1 MDMVKHRWLVLAVV
15 SIALLLV
22 AIDMTVLYITLPTL
36 THELKA
42 STNEKLWIVNMYPLV
57 VAGLLLG
64 AGTLGDKI
72 GHQRLFISGLLI
84 FGTASLLAA
93 FSPTAAVLIF
103 ARGLLGIGAAAM
115 MPATLAIISL
125 SFKDEKERSIAIGIW
140 AAVASGGAAAGPLL
154 GGALLEYFW
163 WGSVFL
169 INVPIVL
176 VACLLSKWLI
186 KNVPNDSAQPWDFVA
201 SLQIMVVLISF
212 AYMIKEFAKPQPSYL
227 AAAMALVICVCFS
240 MLFSRRQRASAY
252 PLIDMQV
259 FRTPAFFSAV
269 LSGIV
274 VAGCLMGINLV
285 LSQRLQLVLG
295 FTPLQTGLYF
305 LPLSLGAVVGSP
317 LSGWILPRF
326 RSGQFLAATLTL
338 YAIGIAFFMF
348 SFSFSLYFQLP
359 CLFLL
364 GACVGAGMTA
374 ASNTI
379 MAAAPP
385 ERAGMAAS
393 IEEIS
398 YELGGG
404 LGIAI
409 MGSLMTVIYSRTL
422 VVPAETTRP
431 ALAKDGIDSA
441 ILLAEQMHGSAS
453 QALITNARLAF
464 ENSVFS
470 VMIAAI
476 VLLLLTALLVRFNCR
491 SHDPDVKL

>member
-1 MDMVKHRWLVLAVV
+1 MNTGKYRWLVLAVV

-22 AIDMTVLYITLPTL
+22 AIDMTVLYIALPTL
-36 THELKA
+36 THELQA

-64 AGTLGDKI
+64 AGTLGDRL
-72 GHQRLFISGLLI
+72 GHQRLFIIGLLV
-84 FGTASLLAA
+84 FGLASLLAA
-93 FSPTAAVLIF
+93 FSTTSAVLIF
-103 ARGLLGIGAAAM
+103 ARALLGVGAASM

-125 SFKDEKERSIAIGIW
+125 SFEDHKERSIAIGIW

-169 INVPIVL
+169 INVPIVVL
-176 VACLLSKWLI
+176 ACILAVFLI
-186 KNVPNDSAQPWDFVA
+186 KNVRNDSAQPWDLIA

-212 AYMIKEFAKPQPSYL
+212 AYMIKEFSKQEPSILDAAL
-227 AAAMALVICVCFS
+227 ALLLCIAFAW
-240 MLFSRRQRASAY
+240 LFARRQHASKY

-259 FRTPAFFSAV
+259 FRNPAFSSAV
-269 LSGIV
+269 LAGLV

-295 FTPLQTGLYF
+295 LTPLQTGLYF
-305 LPLSLGAVVGSP
+305 LPLSLGAIVGSP
-317 LSGWILPRF
+317 LSGWVLPRF
-326 RSGQFLAATLTL
+326 RSDRFLASILIV
-338 YAIGIAFFMF
+338 YAIGIGMFMV
-348 SFSFSLYFQLP
+348 SFSYSIYLQLS

-364 GACVGAGMTA
+364 GACVGASMTA

-409 MGSLMTVIYSRTL
+409 MGSLMAVIYSRTL
-422 VVPAETTRP
+422 VVPPGTGSP
-431 ALAKDGIDSA
+431 QLAKDGIDSA
-441 ILLAEQMHGSAS
+441 ILLTEQMSDAAGES
-453 QALITNARLAF
+453 LIINARLAF
-464 ENSVFS
+464 ESSVFS
-470 VMIAAI
+470 VMTAAI
-476 VLLLLTALLVRFNCR
+476 VFLLLAAALVRFNGR
-491 SHDPDVKL
+491 RGLVSEG

>member
-1 MDMVKHRWLVLAVV
+1 MDTVKYRWLVLAIV

-22 AIDMTVLYITLPTL
+22 AIDMTVLYIALPTL
-36 THELKA
+36 THELQA
-42 STNEKLWIVNMYPLV
+42 STNEKLWIVNIYPLV

-64 AGTLGDKI
+64 AGTLGDRV
-72 GHQRLFISGLLI
+72 GHQRLFIIGLLI
-84 FGTASLLAA
+84 FGGASLLAA

-103 ARGLLGIGAAAM
+103 ARALLGIGAAAM

-125 SFKDEKERSIAIGIW
+125 SFEDDRERSLAIGIW

-169 INVPIVL
+169 INVPIVV
-176 VACLLSKWLI
+176 VACLLTLCLI
-186 KNVPNDSAQPWDFVA
+186 KNVRNASARPWDLIA

-212 AYMIKEFAKPQPSYL
+212 AYLIKEFSKQQPSMMDAAL
-227 AAAMALVICVCFS
+227 ALLLCLAFAWFFA
-240 MLFSRRQRASAY
+240 RRQRASEH

-259 FRTPAFFSAV
+259 FSNPAFSSAV
-269 LSGIV
+269 IAGLV

-295 FTPLQTGLYF
+295 LTPLQTGLYF
-305 LPLSLGAVVGSP
+305 LPLSLGAIVGSP
-317 LSGWILPRF
+317 LSGWLLPRF
-326 RSGQFLAATLTL
+326 RSDRFLSSILVV
-338 YAIGIAFFMF
+338 YAIGIGLFMI
-348 SFSFSLYFQLP
+348 SFSYAIYLQLA

-364 GACVGAGMTA
+364 GACVGASMAA

-379 MAAAPP
+379 MDAAPP

-409 MGSLMTVIYSRTL
+409 MGSLMAAVYSRTL
-422 VVPAETTRP
+422 VVPADTVSP
-431 ALAKDGIDSA
+431 QLARDGIDSA
-441 ILLAEQMHGSAS
+441 ILLTEQMPGSAGES
-453 QALITNARLAF
+453 LMVNARLAF

-470 VMIAAI
+470 VMAAAI
-476 VLLLLTALLVRFNCR
+476 VFLLLAAALVTFNCR
-491 SHDPDVKL
+491 RGLTSES